1 MLYSK
6 SAAGINRIR
15 LEFKGHRLPGPA
27 KPRERINRIR
37 LEFKDILAGYAIAD
51 AAAVLIESDWNLKMN
66 WLHSWRKIPKG
77 INRIRLEFKVTS
89 SAVSSMSVD
98 LY

>member
-6 SAAGINRIR
+6 SAAGINRIRLEFKVSTKNLRRFRTLSGINRIR

-37 LEFKDILAGYAIAD
+37 LEFK
-51 AAAVLIESDWNLKMN
+51 
-66 WLHSWRKIPKG
+66 
-77 INRIRLEFKVTS
+77 VTS

>member
-1 MLYSK
+1 MLPPTL
-6 SAAGINRIR
+6 I
-15 LEFKGHRLPGPA
+15 
-27 KPRERINRIR
+27 
-37 LEFKDILAGYAIAD
+37 
-51 AAAVLIESDWNLKMN
+51 VLIESDWNLKPTRLCMLSSVPSVLIESDWN
-66 WLHSWRKIPKG
+66 LKSFEIDFIKFSVFVLIESDWNLKEVHSCYLRISGNG